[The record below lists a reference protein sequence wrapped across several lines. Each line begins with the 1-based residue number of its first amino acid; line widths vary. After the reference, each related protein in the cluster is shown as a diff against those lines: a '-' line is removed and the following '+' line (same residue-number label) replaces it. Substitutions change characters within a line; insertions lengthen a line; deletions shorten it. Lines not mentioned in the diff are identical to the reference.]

1 MSMEKSCIAT
11 SIAGTNE
18 ALTDNHNGFLV
29 DVHAPEQIARKVIM
43 LAYNPLLRRKLGR
56 NARNTVTTQFDIQL
70 LVRENEKVYLELSG
84 SVPDS
89 VLLTSNVSVALDNPL
104 VTG

>member
-1 MSMEKSCIAT
+1 
-11 SIAGTNE
+11 
-18 ALTDNHNGFLV
+18 
-29 DVHAPEQIARKVIM
+29 M